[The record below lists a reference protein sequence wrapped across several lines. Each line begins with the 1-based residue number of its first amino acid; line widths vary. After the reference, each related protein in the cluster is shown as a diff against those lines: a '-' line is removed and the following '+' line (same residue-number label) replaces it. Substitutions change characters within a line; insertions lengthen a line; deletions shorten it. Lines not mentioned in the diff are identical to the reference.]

1 MNVQPEVRAIDGY
14 PVVLPCSFSHPRH
27 SQHSSLQVLW
37 RLGHGP
43 DAVILYYCTST
54 PAAPTCEPGP
64 QQDQRY
70 RLEGNPKEHDLS
82 LRINN
87 AALQD
92 NGRYYCRVEVQGQN
106 RIGFEDKMGTRLRVE
121 GKSRQTKVIL
131 SWTVILKKKK
141 MFYGYIITRRTLCY
155 YFLQLLFQ
163 LTSVVGSNSA
173 RWRRRRCSLIM

>member
-1 MNVQPEVRAIDGY
+1 MNMQPEVRAIDGY

-43 DAVILYYCTST
+43 DAVVLYHCTST

-64 QQDQRY
+64 KQDQRY

-82 LRINN
+82 LRINS

-92 NGRYYCRVEVQGQN
+92 NGRYYCRVEVQGQKH
-106 RIGFEDKMGTRLRVE
+106 ISFEDKMGTRLRVE

-131 SWTVILKKKK
+131 SSTMTLEKKKYFIK
-141 MFYGYIITRRTLCY
+141 VVNEEEFVEFVVWLHHYQEDNCY
-155 YFLQLLFQ
+155 FFQ
-163 LTSVVGSNSA
+163 LFFSA
-173 RWRRRRCSLIM
+173 VKCC